1 MTDTHSHIYG
11 AEFDEDRGE
20 ALRRAK
26 EAGVERILLP
36 NINEESLAPM
46 LALCQQNPGYCYPM
60 MGLHPEDV
68 REDWR
73 EVLGR
78 MRERLVCPDHPYIAI
93 GEVGLD
99 FYWDETYKK
108 EQLEAF
114 RTQAEWAVELGL
126 PLMIHSRKAQKE
138 LIEVLSAVKGNLTG
152 VFHCFGGTLSEAEE
166 LLSRFPGFCLGIGGV
181 LTYKKSPLPE
191 VVSHVPLDRLVLET
205 DCPYL
210 APVPK
215 RGKRNES
222 AFVAFTARCLAEECG
237 LTLLQVEEQTEKNVK
252 RLFPKIFAGR

>member
-11 AEFDEDRGE
+11 PEFDEDRE
-20 ALRRAK
+20 DAILRAK

-36 NINEESLAPM
+36 NINEETVLPM
-46 LALCQQNPGYCYPM
+46 LSLCRQYPGYCYPM

-68 REDWR
+68 REDWG
-73 EVLGR
+73 EVLNR
-78 MRERLVCPDHPYIAI
+78 MHERLVVPGHPYIAI

-99 FYWDETYKK
+99 FYWDETYRE
-108 EQLEAF
+108 EQMEAF
-114 RTQAEWAVELGL
+114 RVQAEWAVEMGL
-126 PLMIHSRKAQKE
+126 PLVIHSRNAQKE
-138 LIEVLSAVKGNLTG
+138 LAEVLSAVEGELTG
-152 VFHCFGGTLSEAEE
+152 VFHCFGGSLSEAEE
-166 LLSRFPGFCLGIGGV
+166 LLRLFPGFCLGIGGV

-191 VVSHVPLDRLVLET
+191 VVSRMSLDRLVLET

-222 AFVAFTARCLAEECG
+222 AYVVFTAQRLAEECG
-237 LTLLQVEEQTEKNVK
+237 LTVQQVEEQTEENVK
-252 RLFPKIFAGR
+252 HLFPKIFA

>member
-11 AEFDEDRGE
+11 PEFDEDRE
-20 ALRRAK
+20 ETLLRAK
-26 EAGVERILLP
+26 EAGVGRVLLP
-36 NINEESLAPM
+36 NINEETVAPM
-46 LALCQQNPGYCYPM
+46 LALCRQHPGYCYPM

-68 REDWR
+68 RENWL

-78 MRERLVCPDHPYIAI
+78 MYKTLTAPDHPYVAI

-99 FYWDETYKK
+99 FYWDETYKT
-108 EQLEAF
+108 EQREAF
-114 RTQAEWAVELGL
+114 RMQAEWASELGL

-138 LIEVLSAVKGNLTG
+138 LIETMSEVKGELTG
-152 VFHCFGGTLSEAEE
+152 VFHCFGGSLSEAEE
-166 LLSRFPGFCLGIGGV
+166 LLNRFPGFCLGIGGV

-191 VVSHVPLDRLVLET
+191 VVSHVPLNRLVLET

-215 RGKRNES
+215 RGTRNES
-222 AFVAFTARCLAEECG
+222 AYVAFTAQRLAEECG
-237 LTLLQVEEQTEKNVK
+237 LTLMQVEEETEKNVR
-252 RLFPKIFAGR
+252 RLFPKIFAV

>member
-11 AEFDEDRGE
+11 PEFDEDREE
-20 ALRRAK
+20 ALLRAK
-26 EAGVERILLP
+26 ASGVERILLP
-36 NINEESLAPM
+36 NINKETVLPM
-46 LALCQQNPGYCYPM
+46 LSLCRKHPGYCYPM

-68 REDWR
+68 REDWH
-73 EVLGR
+73 EVLDR
-78 MRERLVCPDHPYIAI
+78 MYEKLAVPAHPYIAI

-99 FYWDETYKK
+99 FYWDETYRE

-114 RTQAEWAVELGL
+114 RVQAEWTVKLGL
-126 PLMIHSRKAQKE
+126 PLMVHSRNAQKE
-138 LIEVLSAVKGNLTG
+138 LVEVLSAVEGELTG
-152 VFHCFGGTLSEAEE
+152 VFHCFGGSLSEAEE
-166 LLSRFPGFCLGIGGV
+166 LLRLFPGFCLGIGGV

-191 VVSHVPLDRLVLET
+191 VVSRVPLDRLVLET

-222 AFVAFTARCLAEECG
+222 AYVEFTAQRLAEECG
-237 LTLLQVEEQTEKNVK
+237 LTLQQVDEQTEKNVK
-252 RLFPKIFAGR
+252 RLFPKIFAV

>member
-11 AEFDEDRGE
+11 PEFDEDREE
-20 ALRRAK
+20 ALLCAK
-26 EAGVERILLP
+26 ASGVERILLP
-36 NINEESLAPM
+36 NINEETVLPM
-46 LALCQQNPGYCYPM
+46 LSLCRRHPGYCYPM

-73 EVLGR
+73 EVLDR
-78 MRERLVCPDHPYIAI
+78 MYEKLAVPAHPYIAV

-99 FYWDETYKK
+99 FYWDETYRE

-114 RTQAEWAVELGL
+114 RVQAEWAVKLGL
-126 PLMIHSRKAQKE
+126 PLVVHSRNAQKE
-138 LIEVLSAVKGNLTG
+138 LVEVLSAVKGELTG
-152 VFHCFGGTLSEAEE
+152 VFHCFGGTLSEGEE
-166 LLSRFPGFCLGIGGV
+166 LLRLFPGFCLGIGGV

-191 VVSHVPLDRLVLET
+191 VVSRVPLDRLVLET

-210 APVPK
+210 APVPR

-222 AFVAFTARCLAEECG
+222 AYVTFTAQRLAEVCG
-237 LTLLQVEEQTEKNVK
+237 LTLQQVDEQTEKNVK
-252 RLFPKIFAGR
+252 RLFPKIFAI

>member
-1 MTDTHSHIYG
+1 MTDTHSHLYG
-11 AEFDEDRGE
+11 PEFDEDRGE
-20 ALRRAK
+20 ALLRAK
-26 EAGVERILLP
+26 AAGVERILLP
-36 NINEESLAPM
+36 NINEETIAPM
-46 LALCQQNPGYCYPM
+46 LALCRQNPGYCYPM

-73 EVLGR
+73 EVLDR
-78 MRERLVCPDHPYIAI
+78 MHEKLADAGHPYIAI

-114 RTQAEWAVELGL
+114 RVQAEWAAEFGL

-138 LIEVLSAVKGNLTG
+138 LIETLTAVEGELTG
-152 VFHCFGGTLSEAEE
+152 VFHCFGGRLSEAEE
-166 LLSRFPGFCLGIGGV
+166 LLDAFPGFCLGIGGV

-191 VVSHVPLDRLVLET
+191 VVRQVSLERLVLET

-222 AFVAFTARCLAEECG
+222 AYVSFTAQRLAEECG
-237 LTLLQVEEQTEKNVK
+237 LTLQQVEEQTEKNVK
-252 RLFPKIFAGR
+252 RLFPKIFVR

>member
-1 MTDTHSHIYG
+1 MTDTHSHLYG
-11 AEFDEDRGE
+11 PEFDEDRVE
-20 ALRRAK
+20 AILRAK

-36 NINEESLAPM
+36 NINEETIAPM
-46 LALCQQNPGYCYPM
+46 LALCKQHPGYCYPM

-78 MRERLVCPDHPYIAI
+78 MRGKPTDPDHPYIAI

-114 RTQAEWAVELGL
+114 RVQAEWAAEFGL

-138 LIEVLSAVKGNLTG
+138 LIEVLSAVKGELTG
-152 VFHCFGGTLSEAEE
+152 VFHCFGGSLDEAEE
-166 LLSRFPGFCLGIGGV
+166 LLDTFPGFCLGIGGV

-191 VVSHVPLDRLVLET
+191 VVRHVSFERLVLET

-222 AFVAFTARCLAEECG
+222 AYVAFTAQRLAEECG
-237 LTLLQVEEQTEKNVK
+237 LTLRQVEEQTEKNVM
-252 RLFPKIFAGR
+252 RLFPKIFAG

>member
-1 MTDTHSHIYG
+1 MTDTHSHLYG
-11 AEFDEDRGE
+11 PEFDEDRVE
-20 ALRRAK
+20 AILRAK

-36 NINEESLAPM
+36 NINEETIAPM
-46 LALCQQNPGYCYPM
+46 LALCKQHPGYCYPM

-78 MRERLVCPDHPYIAI
+78 MRGSLLVPDHPYIAI

-108 EQLEAF
+108 EQLEVF
-114 RTQAEWAVELGL
+114 RVQAEWAAEFGL

-138 LIEVLSAVKGNLTG
+138 LIEVLSAVKGELTG
-152 VFHCFGGTLSEAEE
+152 VFHCFGGSLDEAEE
-166 LLSRFPGFCLGIGGV
+166 LLDTFPGFCLGIGGV

-191 VVSHVPLDRLVLET
+191 VVRHVSLERLVLET

-222 AFVAFTARCLAEECG
+222 AYVAFTAQRLAEECG
-237 LTLLQVEEQTEKNVK
+237 LTLRQVEEQTEKNVM
-252 RLFPKIFAGR
+252 RLFPKIFAG

>member
-1 MTDTHSHIYG
+1 MTDTHSHLYG
-11 AEFDEDRGE
+11 SEFDEDREE
-20 ALRRAK
+20 ALLRAR

-36 NINEESLAPM
+36 NINEETIAPM
-46 LALCQQNPGYCYPM
+46 LALCKQHPDYCYPM

-73 EVLGR
+73 EVLDR
-78 MRERLVCPDHPYIAI
+78 MHERFTEVDPPYIAV

-99 FYWDETYKK
+99 FYWDEAYKK
-108 EQLEAF
+108 EQVEAF
-114 RTQAEWAVELGL
+114 RVQAEWAAEVGL

-138 LIEVLSAVKGNLTG
+138 LIETLSSVGGELTG
-152 VFHCFGGTLSEAEE
+152 VFHCFCGSLDEAEE
-166 LLSRFPGFCLGIGGV
+166 LLGLFPCFCLGIGGV

-191 VVSHVPLDRLVLET
+191 VVRNVPLERLVLET

-222 AFVAFTARCLAEECG
+222 AYVAFTAQRLAEECG
-237 LTLLQVEEQTEKNVK
+237 LTIRQVEEQTEKNVM
-252 RLFPKIFAGR
+252 RLFPKIFAG